1 MHAFHIHYRNT
12 QGTLMRILTAV
23 SRRGLEMFYVQACA
37 DGHGQRASL
46 LLDVNSKQIGQLCRD
61 WYAIVDVM
69 DVAVGTPYRR
79 DARFCHRLAECASAS
94 LCKRKR
100 PQRQRRDGIE
110 IRPRNRPT
118 DFRKLCSAGHR
129 YFRSALP
136 APLGL
141 NRRMCPAPNST
152 E

>member
-46 LLDVNSKQIGQLCRD
+46 LLDVNTKQIGQLCRD

-69 DVAVGTPYRR
+69 DVCVGTPTAEML
-79 DARFCHRLAECASAS
+79 DSATGLPSAHPPTSARASGPNASA
-94 LCKRKR
+94 
-100 PQRQRRDGIE
+100 
-110 IRPRNRPT
+110 
-118 DFRKLCSAGHR
+118 AM
-129 YFRSALP
+129 A
-136 APLGL
+136 
-141 NRRMCPAPNST
+141 
-152 E
+152 